1 MALGPCALQ
10 HKKDGLAPVFFQVN
24 VGLGVS
30 FGGAETRETQNGL
43 AAFAGL
49 ERHLARL
56 VALCTH
62 RIEHLA
68 RTALVL
74 AGVATCLATLGSREV
89 AGVVKLLLT
98 LGEGKVRT
106 AIAARNGLVCHLAK
120 RRKK

>member
-1 MALGPCALQ
+1 M
-10 HKKDGLAPVFFQVN
+10 
-24 VGLGVS
+24 GVLRRHPTTTAIT
-30 FGGAETRETQNGL
+30 FRCAETRETQDRL

-49 ERHLARL
+49 ERYLARL

-74 AGVATCLATLGSREV
+74 AGVATVLATLGSREV
-89 AGVVKLLLT
+89 AGGVKLLLT
-98 LGEGKVRT
+98 LGESKVR
-106 AIAARNGLVCHLAK
+106 AAVAARNGLVCHLAK